1 MNDLDPVSYVGITPL
16 YDFICDGGE
25 LRLDEVFVIREYNAT
40 LTKAFLSS
48 DDVFLRSLSALPPNY
63 LLFHE
68 PPFSSVDCERFLN
81 TWDTCKPGT
90 DPVNMCFYDPTVRL
104 FRLLRL
110 FRSGRLR
117 GGDTYVIARFVESER
132 ERWRTLNA
140 HRCTRMTIDPFVPP
154 KYPATYSLQ
163 STDIQLFASFR
174 NKMSPILERI
184 AQSQPPFASLELA
197 FDLYAR
203 EDFEDVEIVNSL
215 TALEAL
221 LLNDSKNELTY
232 RLSMRV
238 AHLLGTDDDDRKRLF
253 RDIKEFYDLRSTIV
267 HGSQIKPK
275 HHSRLEQTNEL
286 REIVRSVLLTILILI
301 GEDMNKSQIDQLLD
315 EIIFDGFRRL
325 QVQLSALEL
334 QVALHHQPVRVQ

>member
-1 MNDLDPVSYVGITPL
+1 
-16 YDFICDGGE
+16 
-25 LRLDEVFVIREYNAT
+25 
-40 LTKAFLSS
+40 
-48 DDVFLRSLSALPPNY
+48 
-63 LLFHE
+63 
-68 PPFSSVDCERFLN
+68 
-81 TWDTCKPGT
+81 
-90 DPVNMCFYDPTVRL
+90 
-104 FRLLRL
+104 
-110 FRSGRLR
+110 
-117 GGDTYVIARFVESER
+117 
-132 ERWRTLNA
+132 
-140 HRCTRMTIDPFVPP
+140 MTIDPFVPP